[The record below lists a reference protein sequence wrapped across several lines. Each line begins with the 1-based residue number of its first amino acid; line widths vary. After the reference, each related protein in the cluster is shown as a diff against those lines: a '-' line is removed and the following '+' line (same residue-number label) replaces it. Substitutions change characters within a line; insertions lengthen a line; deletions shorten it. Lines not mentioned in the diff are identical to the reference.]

1 MIKWRYL
8 QNSQFKTHDTKVVPD
23 FVAEQPIAYGG
34 QAVVEGVMFQG
45 QYSLVT
51 AVRRKSGA
59 IETFEVQ
66 KKEQP
71 ILSKVKKIPFIRGLI
86 GLIEASAS
94 GAKHLQF
101 ATEQYDLDENPE
113 QVHDTKETFSSK
125 LSMWLGVAVVGI
137 LSFIVGKV
145 IFTLV
150 PAMLASFLFDGF
162 VTNLILQNLIEGAIK
177 TILLFSYLW
186 IISQTPIIKRVFQYH
201 GAEHKVITAYEHGEE
216 LTVENVQKHSR
227 LHYRCGS
234 SFMILTILVGVIV
247 YSFFQYDDM
256 WDRMIIRLELLPVVI
271 MLSYEVLRFT
281 NALRDV
287 PVLKYL
293 GYPGLWLQLLTTKE
307 PNDEQV
313 EVAIT
318 SFKRMLDLDS
328 EVKAK
333 QAPLNHA
340 SSIEM

>member
-1 MIKWRYL
+1 M
-8 QNSQFKTHDTKVVPD
+8 
-23 FVAEQPIAYGG
+23 AEQPIAYGG

-45 QYSLVT
+45 RYSLVT
-51 AVRRKSGA
+51 AVRRKNGA
-59 IETFEVQ
+59 IKTFEVH

-71 ILSKVKKIPFIRGLI
+71 ILSKLKKIPFIRGLV
-86 GLIEASAS
+86 GLIQASAS

-101 ATEQYDLDENPE
+101 ATEQYDLDENPD
-113 QVHDTKETFSSK
+113 QNHDSDETFTSK
-125 LSMWLGVAVVGI
+125 LTMWLGVALVGV
-137 LSFIVGKV
+137 LSFIMGKV

-150 PAMLASFLFDGF
+150 PAALASFLFDGL

-186 IISQTPIIKRVFQYH
+186 AVSQTPIIKRVFQYH

-247 YSFFQYDDM
+247 YSFFQYDDI
-256 WDRMIIRLELLPVVI
+256 WDRMIIRLELLPLVI
-271 MLSYEVLRFT
+271 MLSYEVLRLT
-281 NALRDV
+281 NALRDI

-313 EVAIT
+313 EVAIA
-318 SFKRMLDLDS
+318 SFKRMLELD
-328 EVKAK
+328 AK
-333 QAPLNHA
+333 IKENQQVNLNTHHA
-340 SSIEM
+340 SSIGT